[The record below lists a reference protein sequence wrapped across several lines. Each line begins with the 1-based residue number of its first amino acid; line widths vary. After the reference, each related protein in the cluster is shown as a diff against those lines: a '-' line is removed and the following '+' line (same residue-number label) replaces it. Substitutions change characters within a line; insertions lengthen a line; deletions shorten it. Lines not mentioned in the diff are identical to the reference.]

1 MLVSY
6 NEKGEAIYDLTRVET
21 EELNQTGYIYD
32 DEKGIAVLQVEN
44 NKYVVCEAKK
54 GWKELNFSH

>member
-32 DEKGIAVLQVEN
+32 DEKELAVIQVAN
-44 NKYVVCEAKK
+44 NQYVVAKATK
-54 GWKELNFSH
+54 NWKELNFSH